1 MIGNVVS
8 TKAKPAVPG
17 RAFGTSIDASIA
29 DVVVAPARVS
39 VAPVTTLP
47 KRRQATHQRIVAAA
61 CSLFSRRGVA
71 NVSVED
77 ILLEADISRG
87 TFYKYFS
94 NKEDVLKA
102 IVLPVFE
109 FLIERFSR
117 LGNVDAATVL
127 EEVLRSYF
135 QQWQNAP
142 EALVLAFNI
151 GQANFSLVQP
161 QHDAYV
167 QLLAGLISRIQ
178 QQGILR
184 LDDQL
189 ATSLLIARTV
199 VPVLQSLQKTAAFE
213 QNFLVAM
220 KGMLLRNG

>member
-1 MIGNVVS
+1 MNTQVKTATPI
-8 TKAKPAVPG
+8 PA
-17 RAFGTSIDASIA
+17 ASA
-29 DVVVAPARVS
+29 SRQHASLAP
-39 VAPVTTLP
+39 LP
-47 KRRQATHQRIVAAA
+47 KRRLATHQRILTAA

-77 ILLEADISRG
+77 ILLEADVSRG

-102 IVLPVFE
+102 IVLPVFGY
-109 FLIERFSR
+109 LIERFSR
-117 LGNVDAATVL
+117 LDDVDAAVVL

-142 EALVLAFNI
+142 EALLLAFTI

-167 QLLAGLISRIQ
+167 QLLAGLISRIH
-178 QQGILR
+178 QQGMLR
-184 LDDQL
+184 LDDQH
-189 ATSLLIARTV
+189 AASLLIARTV

-213 QNFLVAM
+213 SNFLAAM